1 MKSHNLGHN
10 SYINSSNKYYYR
22 EKNGRKERKKEK
34 SYLLTKDSTI
44 AWRSGLESLVRTTL
58 SVTGTEA
65 ALELEYLRHWS
76 IFFSLLRDWL
86 LNFKDW
92 VPAAAILAIRFFPI
106 LKSTSTPTTFT
117 SFYFTFH
124 FSDRGTEGF
133 RF

>member
-44 AWRSGLESLVRTTL
+44 AWRSSLESLVRTTL

-65 ALELEYLRHWS
+65 ALKLEYLRHWS

-106 LKSTSTPTTFT
+106 FEIHFHTTYIYLFL
-117 SFYFTFH
+117 FH
-124 FSDRGTEGF
+124 FSLFRQRNWGF
-133 RF
+133 